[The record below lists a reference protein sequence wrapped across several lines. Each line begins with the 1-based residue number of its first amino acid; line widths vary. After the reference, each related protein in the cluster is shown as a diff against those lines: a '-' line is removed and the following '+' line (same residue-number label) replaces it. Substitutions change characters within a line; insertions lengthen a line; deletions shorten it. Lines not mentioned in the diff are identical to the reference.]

1 MTSMAK
7 MTVDIG
13 GMSCGHCVAAVSG
26 ALKDLEGVEVEQ
38 VKVGSAVVSYDPAAV
53 SPEQITQAIEAGGY
67 AVTGSR

>member
-26 ALKDLEGVEVEQ
+26 ALKGLEGVDLEQ

-53 SPEQITQAIEAGGY
+53 SPEKITQAIEAEGY
-67 AVTGSR
+67 AITGSR